1 MPGVSERGHD
11 PSRMLDWSPR
21 ELFGTIVDAKRWGR
35 NARSW
40 RGGLALLFICLA
52 VYLPGFVTIPTIDRD
67 EARFAQASRQMSAS
81 EKAEDWI
88 IPKVQDRPRLNK
100 PPLIYW
106 LQSSAVRAGD
116 ALGVKDAADLIWLYR
131 LPSLLAA
138 IIAVLATWRLGTAM
152 FDPRAGWLGALLL
165 AVCPIV
171 MWESKQAR
179 ADMVLLAA
187 TTVAQWALFR
197 LWHVDHDST
206 KARKTLGHWRI
217 VFWGAMIVGVLVK
230 GPLTPLICS
239 LTLLSLGFSKRS
251 RGVLKRTWPVLG
263 SLAVLAAIGVWA
275 VLVMRQVGA
284 QSYFDIIVKETLGR
298 TFAAKEGHSGP
309 PGYHLLLLSV
319 LFWPGSLVT
328 GQAMVRAWKQ
338 GFGPTEARGIE
349 SSADKRTGNMFQ
361 RVWGAVNRR
370 VQHGAKGRQA
380 EVFLLAWVLVPWLVF
395 EFTSTKLPHYVMP
408 LYPAIALI
416 SARAIFTASCGV
428 MDSVP
433 KLVSRIGYVAWA
445 IIGGILSIM
454 PLFVWWYFGVETTYP
469 QFAIALLPVLL
480 MVITLVIAWKGIFR
494 GIRGGKNQGKFL
506 RAQAV
511 SALGAGLTW
520 AILCGMVLPSTRSLW
535 VSAELRTL
543 IERVDPLHARPVA
556 TVQATEDSNV
566 PRDKKLSFVED
577 SLIFEMRGRSERID
591 EIGLEKWLKDH
602 PDGVFILP
610 KVLADRKTGIMRI
623 GEVSG
628 FNYSLGN
635 RVYLTVCQLPPSQEH
650 ARQNR
655 PTPAATPTAIPTAT
669 ADEQG
674 VR

>member
-1 MPGVSERGHD
+1 
-11 PSRMLDWSPR
+11 MLDWSPR
-21 ELFGTIVDAKRWGR
+21 ELFGTIVDAKRWGG
-35 NARSW
+35 NAKSW
-40 RGGLALLFICLA
+40 RGGLALLLICLA

-67 EARFAQASRQMSAS
+67 EARFAQASRQMSQS
-81 EKAEDWI
+81 DKTEDWI

-106 LQSSAVRAGD
+106 LQAGAVRAGE
-116 ALGVKDAADLIWLYR
+116 ALGLKDAADSIWLYR

-138 IIAVLATWRLGTAM
+138 LIAVLATWRLGTAM

-171 MWESKQAR
+171 VWESKQAR

-197 LWHVDHDST
+197 LWHVDQDT
-206 KARKTLGHWRI
+206 TRARKTLGHWRI
-217 VFWGAMIVGVLVK
+217 VFWGAMVVGVLVK
-230 GPLTPLICS
+230 GPLTPLICGI
-239 LTLLSLGFSKRS
+239 TLFSLGFSKRS
-251 RGVLKRTWPVLG
+251 RGVVKRTWPYLG
-263 SLAVLAAIGVWA
+263 SLAVLAAIGAWA
-275 VLVMRQVGA
+275 ILVMRQVGTE
-284 QSYFDIIVKETLGR
+284 SYLDVIFGETLGR
-298 TFAAKEGHSGP
+298 TLSAKEGHSGP

-328 GQAMVRAWKQ
+328 GQALVRAWKQ
-338 GFGPTEARGIE
+338 GFGPTEARGIDAGSE
-349 SSADKRTGNMFQ
+349 ARQGNFFQ
-361 RVWGAVNRR
+361 RIWGAVERR

-380 EVFLLAWVLVPWLVF
+380 EVFLLAWLLVPWLVF
-395 EFTSTKLPHYVMP
+395 ELTSTKLPHYVLP

-433 KLVSRIGYVAWA
+433 KLVSRIGYVGWA
-445 IIGGILSIM
+445 IIGGVLSIM

-469 QFAIALLPVLL
+469 QFAIALLPVVL

-511 SALGAGLTW
+511 SAIGAGLTW

-535 VSAELRTL
+535 VSRELRSL
-543 IERVDPLHARPVA
+543 VERVDPLQVRPIA
-556 TVQATEDSNV
+556 TVQATEDSTL
-566 PRDKKLSFVED
+566 PRNQKMSFVED
-577 SLIFEMRGRSERID
+577 SFIFEMRGRSERVD
-591 EIGLEKWLKDH
+591 EVDLEAWLKAH

-610 KVLADRKTGIMRI
+610 KALAERRAGIMRI

-635 RVYLTVCQLPPSQEH
+635 RVYLTVCQLPSASEQ

-655 PTPAATPTAIPTAT
+655 ALPIPTAT